1 MSSFRARAGLK
12 HVVAGAVLAASLL
25 GAAEAHAEPTRIL
38 VAVGQKL
45 GLAAETP
52 LKYADQDAIRVRDV
66 LVGLGGV
73 KPENAF
79 VLTSASRAQLVATID
94 RAKAQAAKNRPED
107 VTLVFY
113 FSGHG
118 DREALHLDGDRVPL
132 TELQAK
138 LGEVPAALRLSVTDA
153 CRTTRE
159 KGFVADEPF
168 AISATTTPQAT
179 GQVWLHASSDGEA
192 AQESD
197 ELQGAIFTHT
207 WLNGLRGAADAN
219 GDARVT
225 LDESF
230 AFAHS
235 QTLIRSAKS
244 SGVLQKPEAVV
255 TLRELAPLVLTQ
267 TAPKMAKLALPAT
280 KDAHFL
286 VYAAGSKSVLSEV
299 WGAPDRRIALAV
311 PPGRYVVLR
320 RFGSTGSSA
329 QLALGTGESRELGD
343 GDFTAESLTHVA
355 RKGDEA
361 DEATPPD
368 AVASPSTTRSPNELA
383 AGWDAGADTRTGLV
397 HGPRAGYTHVW
408 NRFALGVGGGAT
420 FAARDVAT
428 GHESLV
434 SGYGRASV
442 ELRLPLG
449 ATLLRSGVAGRAGW
463 LAQTVSRTNAPSSS
477 FGAFVL
483 APEAFVALRR
493 DLGST
498 LFAEASVTG
507 LLVGFREE
515 DRTRLV
521 PTLLGGLG
529 VGAKF

>member
-1 MSSFRARAGLK
+1 MKNAL
-12 HVVAGAVLAASLL
+12 VATAFATASLL
-25 GAAEAHAEPTRIL
+25 FSVTASAEPTRIL

-45 GLAAETP
+45 GLQAEQP
-52 LKYADQDAIRVRDV
+52 LKYADQDALRVRDV
-66 LVGLGGV
+66 LVGYGGV
-73 KPENAF
+73 RPENAF
-79 VLTSASRAQLVATID
+79 VLTGASRAQLLATLD
-94 RAKAQAAKNRPED
+94 RVKAQAAQKKADE

-132 TELQAK
+132 TEIQAK
-138 LGEVPAALRLSVTDA
+138 LADIPASLRLSITDA

-235 QTLIRSAKS
+235 QTVIRSAKS

-255 TLRELAPLVLTQ
+255 TLRELAPVVITQ
-267 TAPKMAKLALPAT
+267 TAPKMAKVSLPAV
-280 KDAHFL
+280 KDAHFV

-299 WGAPDRRIALAV
+299 WSSPERRIALAV

-320 RFGSTGSSA
+320 RLGGGGSSA
-329 QLALGTGESRELGD
+329 QFAIGAAESRDLEER
-343 GDFTAESLTHVA
+343 DFTSEALARVA
-355 RKGDEA
+355 RKGDEVT
-361 DEATPPD
+361 EPD
-368 AVASPSTTRSPNELA
+368 AAHGEPVQRRAHEIA
-383 AGWDAGADTRTGLV
+383 FGYDAGSDTRTGFV
-397 HGPRAGYTHVW
+397 HGPRAGYTYAWSHL
-408 NRFALGVGGGAT
+408 ALGLGGGAM
-420 FAARDVAT
+420 FAGRDLET
-428 GHESLV
+428 GNERLV
-434 SGYGRASV
+434 TGYGRATV
-442 ELRLPLG
+442 EVRLPLG
-449 ATLLRSGVAGRAGW
+449 ATLLRGGVGARAGW
-463 LAQTVSRTNAPSSS
+463 LAQTVTPKTGEAAS

-483 APEAFVALRR
+483 GPEAFVGVRR
-493 DLGST
+493 DLGQT

-507 LLVGFREE
+507 AVVGLREE
-515 DRTRLV
+515 DRTRMI
-521 PTLLGGLG
+521 PTLTGGLG
-529 VGAKF
+529 LGAGF